1 MDLLIFVVGLVFLG
15 LIGAGI
21 FFLLKEPSFSKMLGA
36 GAGSPAKP
44 VEGEAA
50 TADPVL
56 GLQKKI
62 LHHEERIATLE
73 KELEASREESERLR
87 GREQEL
93 LKERSNAAFDSESF
107 DKLKEEHNSLKKEL
121 TTKEETLESEISVR
135 RRQNTELTQ
144 LRLEHEALKKKTTE
158 TEDALRKAQTTIEG
172 FKEENKNIK
181 ILLEQQKKIV
191 EEHNVD
197 KSEGQWV
204 SRIEFERV
212 EAALKEK
219 ERLIEKL
226 QSPQKE

>member
-1 MDLLIFVVGLVFLG
+1 MDLLIFVMGLVFLG

-21 FFLLKEPSFSKMLGA
+21 FFFLKEPAFSKMLGFGT
-36 GAGSPAKP
+36 GAPVKPA
-44 VEGEAA
+44 EGG
-50 TADPVL
+50 ADPAA

-73 KELEASREESERLR
+73 NELKASREESERLR

-107 DKLKEEHNSLKKEL
+107 EKMKEEHVLLKKEL
-121 TTKEETLESEISVR
+121 TTKEETLETEISAR

-144 LRLEHEALKKKTTE
+144 LRLEYEALKKKTTE

-172 FKEENKNIK
+172 LREENKNIK
-181 ILLEQQKKIV
+181 SLLEQHKKIV
-191 EEHNVD
+191 DEHNVN

-212 EAALKEK
+212 EAVLKEK

-226 QSPQKE
+226 QSPPEKE